1 MKYFKDSQN
10 KLHAIEDIK
19 FLYLLPSDC
28 VEITED
34 EYIAINETIK
44 DGIKNTQYTA
54 LEFLDRF
61 TETEQLAVVSA
72 TLANA
77 QVKLWYDKLLAASF
91 VDLADPRVEA
101 GLASLV
107 LAGLLTS
114 ERKDEILTP

>member
-1 MKYFKDSQN
+1 MPHFKDIN
-10 KLHAIEDIK
+10 NNLHFIEDVS
-19 FLYLLPSDC
+19 FVYLLPSGSI
-28 VEITED
+28 EITD
-34 EYIAINETIK
+34 EEADQIRLSNQTIQK
-44 DGIKNTQYTA
+44 KQYTA

-101 GLASLV
+101 GLAFLV
-107 LAGLLTS
+107 LAGLITS